1 MRKFLLGFMVGII
14 LSFLFI
20 YFGGGEILKVL
31 GQKAIDAGERIKIY
45 EKAFKETVGKIKKA
59 PPFQ

>member
-1 MRKFLLGFMVGII
+1 VGII

-31 GQKAIDAGERIKIY
+31 GQKAIDAGERIKVY
-45 EKAFKETVGKIKKA
+45 EKAFKETVGKMKKA